1 MRRNVASIVAS
12 IVAFVRLGR
21 PVFLGGGFVLY
32 ALGAVVAAVG
42 GAVIDVRRYGLG
54 QAVVTAFQLM
64 THYANDYFDYEAD
77 RANHTPTA
85 WSGGSRVLIKAEL
98 PRGVALIAALVLA
111 IGGLG
116 LVAVAARGAVSV
128 GAIGV
133 AMGALAWAYS
143 APPLR
148 LCGSGL
154 GELDTAVVVTGLVP
168 LLGFAMQA
176 PLESAGALWPAIVAP
191 ALMQLAMLIA
201 IEFPD
206 AAGDAATGKR
216 TWVVRLGAGR
226 AAKLYAAIT
235 VAAYAWLPVAVVVG
249 LPARVAICAALPLP
263 IAVWRVARV
272 GADHR
277 DPGAFERLTFWA
289 VALLVATSAGELAGF
304 ASLWRA
310 G

>member
-1 MRRNVASIVAS
+1 MSSAAAR
-12 IVAFVRLGR
+12 IVAFIRLGR

-42 GAVIDVRRYGLG
+42 GAAIDVRRYVLG

-77 RANHTPTA
+77 QANHTPTA
-85 WSGGSRVLIKAEL
+85 WSGGSRVLTSAAL
-98 PRGVALIAALVLA
+98 PRKVALIAAIVLA
-111 IGGLG
+111 IAGLALTG
-116 LVAVAARGAVSV
+116 LASAATGAGV

-133 AMGALAWAYS
+133 AIAALAWAYS

-176 PLESAGALWPAIVAP
+176 PLAGAGVLLLAIVPP

-216 TWVVRLGAGR
+216 TWVVRLGAAP
-226 AAKLYAAIT
+226 AAGLYAAIT
-235 VAAYAWLPVAVVVG
+235 AAAYAWLPIAVALG
-249 LPARVAICAALPLP
+249 LPARVALCAALPLP
-263 IAVWRVARV
+263 LAAWRIARIR
-272 GADHR
+272 ADHR
-277 DPGAFERLTFWA
+277 DPRAFERLTFWA
-289 VALLVATSAGELAGF
+289 VALLVVTSAAELAGF
-304 ASLWRA
+304 ASLWLA
-310 G
+310 AP